1 MKLGMIILSLLL
13 GVSSG
18 VGAPCGKDLTNP
30 RGEFFSPR
38 YPYNYPNNA
47 YCTWRLLASE
57 RQTVNLTFT
66 FVELETCCDSIRVYD
81 GPTEASPLLGHLP
94 QDQRYHFNSMRN
106 YLTVVF
112 SSDHGITH
120 QGFQAQWEFSVG
132 ASCGEDLTNSSGEFF
147 SPQYPNNYPS
157 NADCTWRLLT
167 SERQVVHLTF
177 TFVDLEECCDSIMV
191 YDGPSAAY
199 PLLDQPPQDKIYHFS
214 STRNYLTVVFSSDS
228 KGTRQGFQA
237 QWEFSDKS
245 PCGEDL
251 TNPRG
256 EFFSPQ
262 YPNNYPNDADCTWRL
277 LASERQTVNLI
288 FKFVELEMCCDS
300 ISVYDGPTDA
310 YPLLGDLPQ
319 DKIYHFNS
327 TRQYLTV
334 VFSSDSGIV
343 HQGFWAQWVFS
354 VGAPCS
360 GDLTN
365 SSGEFFSPQFPN
377 NYPNNAD
384 CTWRLLASETQV
396 VNLNFTFV
404 DLEACCDSIK
414 VYDGPT
420 DAYPLLGRLPQDQ
433 RNHFI
438 STRNYMTVV
447 FLADISGTRQGF
459 QAQWVFSDDTSCCGD
474 LTKPRGEF
482 FSPQFPNNYPNDAD
496 YTWRILASERQ
507 VVNLTFTFVDLE
519 ECCDSIRVYDG
530 PSAAYPLLGHLPEDQ
545 RYHFKST
552 RNYLTILLSTDHIIT
567 HQGFR
572 AQWEFSVGAS
582 CGEDLT
588 NPRGEFFSPQYPY
601 NYPENADCTWR
612 LLASETQVI
621 NLTFTFVDL
630 EKCCDSIRVYDGPTD
645 AYPLLGRL
653 PKDQRYNF
661 NSTANYITVVFSSD
675 DGITHKGFQAQWAF
689 SEPTTEPSTVPPEPS
704 SETLTPT
711 SAPCGEDLTN
721 PRGEFFSPQFPNYY
735 PNNARCT
742 WRLLVP
748 EGQVVNLTFMFVS
761 LEMCCDSI
769 RVYDGPS
776 DTYPLLG
783 RLTEDQRRHFS
794 STRNSLTV
802 MFLSDN
808 SITGQ
813 GFRAQWVFSE
823 PTIESL
829 TVPPEPSTEAPT
841 PMSVGA
847 SCGGD
852 LTNARGEFFSPQYPN
867 NYPNNANCTWTLLAS
882 ETQVINLNFTFVDFE
897 TCCDSIRVYDG
908 PTDAYPLLG
917 RLPQDQRYRSTR
929 NALTVVFSSDSS
941 VTRQGFRAQWV
952 SAAPHPERSTGS
964 PGPSVDP
971 TNQESV
977 GASCGEDLTNARG
990 EFFSL
995 QYPNNYPNNA
1005 NCTWRLLAS
1014 ETQVINLNF
1023 TFVDFETCCD
1033 SIRVYDGPT
1042 DAYPLLG
1049 RLPQDQR
1056 YRSTRN
1062 ALTVVFSSDSSV
1074 TRQGFRAQWV
1084 SAVEAP
1090 CGEDLTNPSGE
1101 FFSPQFPNY
1110 YPHNASCTWRLLAP
1124 ERQVV
1129 NLTFMFVHLE
1139 ECCDSISVYD
1149 GPNDTYP
1156 LLGILAQDQR
1166 HHFNSTRN
1174 SLTIVFLS
1182 DNSIT
1187 DQGFRAQW
1195 VFSGAKTE
1203 STAKVEKE
1211 E

>member
-1 MKLGMIILSLLL
+1 MMSHLCKLKCM
-13 GVSSG
+13 
-18 VGAPCGKDLTNP
+18 
-30 RGEFFSPR
+30 
-38 YPYNYPNNA
+38 
-47 YCTWRLLASE
+47 
-57 RQTVNLTFT
+57 
-66 FVELETCCDSIRVYD
+66 
-81 GPTEASPLLGHLP
+81 
-94 QDQRYHFNSMRN
+94 YHF
-106 YLTVVF
+106 T
-112 SSDHGITH
+112 
-120 QGFQAQWEFSVG
+120 
-132 ASCGEDLTNSSGEFF
+132 
-147 SPQYPNNYPS
+147 
-157 NADCTWRLLT
+157 
-167 SERQVVHLTF
+167 
-177 TFVDLEECCDSIMV
+177 
-191 YDGPSAAY
+191 
-199 PLLDQPPQDKIYHFS
+199 
-214 STRNYLTVVFSSDS
+214 
-228 KGTRQGFQA
+228 
-237 QWEFSDKS
+237 
-245 PCGEDL
+245 
-251 TNPRG
+251 
-256 EFFSPQ
+256 
-262 YPNNYPNDADCTWRL
+262 
-277 LASERQTVNLI
+277 
-288 FKFVELEMCCDS
+288 
-300 ISVYDGPTDA
+300 
-310 YPLLGDLPQ
+310 
-319 DKIYHFNS
+319 
-327 TRQYLTV
+327 
-334 VFSSDSGIV
+334 
-343 HQGFWAQWVFS
+343 

-433 RNHFI
+433 RYHFI

-459 QAQWVFSDDTSCCGD
+459 QAQWVFSDDTLCGGD

-482 FSPQFPNNYPNDAD
+482 FSPQYPNNYPNDAD
-496 YTWRILASERQ
+496 CTWRLLASERQ

-519 ECCDSIRVYDG
+519 MCCDSIMVYDG
-530 PSAAYPLLGHLPEDQ
+530 PSAAYPLLGHLPIDQ

-552 RNYLTILLSTDHIIT
+552 RNYLTILLSTDHSIT

-572 AQWEFSVGAS
+572 AQWEFS
-582 CGEDLT
+582 
-588 NPRGEFFSPQYPY
+588 
-601 NYPENADCTWR
+601 
-612 LLASETQVI
+612 
-621 NLTFTFVDL
+621 
-630 EKCCDSIRVYDGPTD
+630 
-645 AYPLLGRL
+645 
-653 PKDQRYNF
+653 
-661 NSTANYITVVFSSD
+661 
-675 DGITHKGFQAQWAF
+675 
-689 SEPTTEPSTVPPEPS
+689 EPTTEPS
-704 SETLTPT
+704 SEALTPI
-711 SAPCGEDLTN
+711 SVEAPCGGDLTN
-721 PRGEFFSPQFPNYY
+721 PSGEFFSPQFPNYY
-735 PNNARCT
+735 PNDARCT
-742 WRLLVP
+742 WRLLAP
-748 EGQVVNLTFMFVS
+748 ERQVVNLTFTFVT
-761 LEMCCDSI
+761 LETCCDSI
-769 RVYDGPS
+769 RVYDGPN

-808 SITGQ
+808 SINGQ
-813 GFRAQWVFSE
+813 GYRAQWVFSE
-823 PTIESL
+823 PTIESS
-829 TVPPEPSTEAPT
+829 TVPPEPTTEAPT
-841 PMSVGA
+841 PTSAPHPERSAGSPGPSVDPTNQESVGA
-847 SCGGD
+847 SCGGDLTNARGEFFSPQYPNNYPNNANCTWRLLASETQVMNLNFTFVDFETCCDSIRVYDGPTDAYPLLGRLPQDQRYRSTRNSLTIVFSSDSSVTRQGFRAQWVSAAPHPERSTGSPGPSVDPTNQDSVGASCGED

-929 NALTVVFSSDSS
+929 NSLTIVFSSDSS
-941 VTRQGFRAQWV
+941 VT
-952 SAAPHPERSTGS
+952 PGS

-990 EFFSL
+990 EFFSP

-1023 TFVDFETCCD
+1023 TFVDFEMCCD

-1090 CGEDLTNPSGE
+1090 CGGDLTNPSGE

-1139 ECCDSISVYD
+1139 ECCDSIRVYD
-1149 GPNDTYP
+1149 GSNDTYP

-1174 SLTIVFLS
+1174 SLTVVFLS

-1187 DQGFRAQW
+1187 GQGFRAQW